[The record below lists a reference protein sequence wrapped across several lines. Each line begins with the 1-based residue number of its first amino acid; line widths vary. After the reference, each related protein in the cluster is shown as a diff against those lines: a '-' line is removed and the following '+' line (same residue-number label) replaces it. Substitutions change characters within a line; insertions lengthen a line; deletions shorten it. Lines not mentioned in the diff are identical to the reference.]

1 MGVASKKPGS
11 MDEILMGC
19 DVKAGVKDSE
29 GGSEGGRNEDGAR
42 GSLCRRWMVEPDVLN
57 TFGV

>member
-1 MGVASKKPGS
+1 